1 MHELKRILLAE
12 DDPND
17 AELTL
22 MALAEYHL
30 ANEVLTVGDGAEA
43 LDFLFR
49 RGRYAG
55 RSDSNPGVIL
65 LDVKMPKVNGI
76 EVLRQIKS
84 DPELK
89 VVPVV
94 MLTSSREE
102 TDLIDSYNLG
112 ANAYVVKPV
121 DFHAFAEAVKRLGVF
136 WALVNEPP
144 PNCHSMRTVAAGTS
158 SA

>member
-1 MHELKRILLAE
+1 MHELKRILLVE

-22 MALAEYHL
+22 MALSEYRL
-30 ANEVLTVGDGAEA
+30 ANEVLHLADGAEA
-43 LDFLFR
+43 LEFLFR
-49 RGRYAG
+49 QGVYAT
-55 RSDSNPGVIL
+55 RSDGNPGVIL
-65 LDVKMPKVNGI
+65 LDVKMPKVGGI
-76 EVLRQIKS
+76 EVLRQIKA
-84 DPELK
+84 DAQLK
-89 VVPVV
+89 SVPVV

-102 TDLIDSYNLG
+102 TDLVGSYNLG

-144 PNCHSMRTVAAGTS
+144 PGCLSIRPQVAGPHSS
-158 SA
+158 

>member
-1 MHELKRILLAE
+1 LKRILLVE

-17 AELTL
+17 VELTL

-30 ANEVLTVGDGAEA
+30 ANEVLTLPDGAEA
-43 LDFLFR
+43 LEFLFR
-49 RGRYAG
+49 RGKYAG
-55 RSDSNPGVIL
+55 RTDGLPAVIL
-65 LDVKMPKVNGI
+65 LDLKMPRVGGI

-89 VVPVV
+89 TLPVV

-102 TDLIDSYNLG
+102 SDLVETYNLG

-121 DFHAFAEAVKRLGVF
+121 DFHAFAEAVRRLGVF
-136 WALVNEPP
+136 WLLVNEAPP
-144 PNCHSMRTVAAGTS
+144 HCTARQPAGTS
-158 SA
+158 SSSSS

>member
-1 MHELKRILLAE
+1 MSELKRILLVE

-17 AELTL
+17 VELTF

-30 ANEVLTVGDGAEA
+30 ANEVLTVPDGAEA
-43 LDFLFR
+43 LDYLFR

-55 RSDSNPGVIL
+55 REESSPAVIL
-65 LDVKMPKVNGI
+65 LDVKMPRVGGI

-84 DPELK
+84 DPQLRT
-89 VVPVV
+89 VPVV

-102 TDLIDSYNLG
+102 SDLVESYDLG

-136 WALVNEPP
+136 WLLVNEPP
-144 PNCHSMRTVAAGTS
+144 PHCCSGTRAANGPQVR
-158 SA
+158 